1 MQNAEI
7 SGIEYQQGEL
17 FGYEVREYLLE
28 KWGRKCAYCG
38 KTDVPLE
45 IEHIIP
51 KSRGGSNRV
60 SNLTLSCKLCNQ
72 KKGTMTAA
80 EFGFPEVQAQAEKPL
95 RDAAMINAT
104 RWALFNKLKKIG
116 LPVECGTGART
127 KKQRI
132 EHGLPK
138 THYYDACC
146 VGISTPKRLMIIP
159 QYISVWTVIGRG
171 TRRMCNTDKHG
182 FPKGHRTAKKMYFGF
197 QTGDIVKAAVPK
209 GKYMGTWIGRVAVRA
224 SGYFDLKDG
233 QGKRICQGVS
243 YKHCRL
249 IQRANGWQYEKYLRK
264 EKSRIPPTAKAVGF
278 LR

>member
-1 MQNAEI
+1 FMQNAEI

-80 EFGFPEVQAQAEKPL
+80 EFGFPEGRAQAKKAL

-127 KKQRI
+127 KEQRI

-138 THYYDACC
+138 TP
-146 VGISTPKRLMIIP
+146 S
-159 QYISVWTVIGRG
+159 
-171 TRRMCNTDKHG
+171 
-182 FPKGHRTAKKMYFGF
+182 
-197 QTGDIVKAAVPK
+197 
-209 GKYMGTWIGRVAVRA
+209 
-224 SGYFDLKDG
+224 
-233 QGKRICQGVS
+233 
-243 YKHCRL
+243 
-249 IQRANGWQYEKYLRK
+249 
-264 EKSRIPPTAKAVGF
+264 
-278 LR
+278 